1 MTQLVI
7 LDFDGTLADTQPII
21 IASIQ
26 ATLRELGLPMRTDE
40 ECKSIIGLPL
50 AECFERLLTPSPL
63 RGTPPSE
70 GGEPCR
76 RPSTFLCEGEAS
88 CGFPNSSP
96 CEGGE
101 PCRRPSTFLCEGEA
115 SCGSPSFSPCEGEA
129 SCGSPSS
136 SPCEGKAFCG
146 FPNSSTC
153 EGEASCDFSNS
164 SPCQG
169 EVPEGRRG
177 IAERCADVYR
187 RVFDELNTDGTV
199 RLFPHVLETITAL
212 HDRGL
217 QLAICSSRGRPTLE
231 GFVKTFRLEHY
242 VSMVVSANDV
252 ERHKPHPEPV
262 QKILAALGVAPG
274 EAVVVGD
281 ASYDILMGRAAGC
294 RTVGVTY
301 GNQSAADLRAAG
313 ADHLIDDFADLLT
326 LPVDSLPC

>member
-1 MTQLVI
+1 MMQLVI

-26 ATLRELGLPMRTDE
+26 ATLKELHLPERTDA

-63 RGTPPSE
+63 RGTPP
-70 GGEPCR
+70 
-76 RPSTFLCEGEAS
+76 
-88 CGFPNSSP
+88 

-101 PCRRPSTFLCEGEA
+101 PCRRPSTFLCEGKA
-115 SCGSPSFSPCEGEA
+115 S
-129 SCGSPSS
+129 
-136 SPCEGKAFCG
+136 CG
-146 FPNSSTC
+146 FPNSSPC
-153 EGEASCDFSNS
+153 EEEASCGFSNS
-164 SPCQG
+164 SPCEG

-177 IAERCADVYR
+177 IAEHCADVYR

-231 GFVKTFRLEHY
+231 GFVKTFHLEQY

-301 GNQSAADLRAAG
+301 GNQSAVDLRAAG

-326 LPVDSLPC
+326 LSMDSLPC

>member
-26 ATLRELGLPMRTDE
+26 ATLKELHLPERTDA

-50 AECFERLLTPSPL
+50 EECFERLLTPSPL
-63 RGTPPSE
+63 RGTP
-70 GGEPCR
+70 
-76 RPSTFLCEGEAS
+76 
-88 CGFPNSSP
+88 P

-115 SCGSPSFSPCEGEA
+115 SCG
-129 SCGSPSS
+129 
-136 SPCEGKAFCG
+136 
-146 FPNSSTC
+146 
-153 EGEASCDFSNS
+153 FSNS
-164 SPCQG
+164 SPCEG

-199 RLFPHVLETITAL
+199 RLFPHVLETIRAL

-231 GFVKTFRLEHY
+231 GFVKTFHLEHY

-326 LPVDSLPC
+326 LSMDSLPC